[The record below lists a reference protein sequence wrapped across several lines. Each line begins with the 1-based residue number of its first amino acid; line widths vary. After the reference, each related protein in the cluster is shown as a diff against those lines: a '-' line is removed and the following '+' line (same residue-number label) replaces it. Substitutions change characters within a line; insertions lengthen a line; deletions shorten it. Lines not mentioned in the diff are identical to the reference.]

1 MDKGTKNRQK
11 CANACKK
18 RVGCVAFDLSPPD
31 NSAADKE
38 DVEKV
43 RFKIDI
49 YEFVISNSKVEIC
62 VLHADHFKA
71 KIVLKISN

>member
-49 YEFVISNSKVEIC
+49 YEFMISKVEIC
-62 VLHADHFKA
+62 EFHAEDF
-71 KIVLKISN
+71 